1 MTYEAIHHL
10 IYIFLQAVLILFS
23 PPFFILLPSLN
34 VLHLL
39 KNVFSDKGLAHA
51 LQFSSFCYLYALI
64 VSMVHQ
70 GQDGSLPG
78 CKQ

>member
-10 IYIFLQAVLILFS
+10 IYIFLQAAFILLS
-23 PPFFILLPSLN
+23 PLFFILLPSLN
-34 VLHLL
+34 VLHFLE
-39 KNVFSDKGLAHA
+39 NVFSDKALAHA
-51 LQFSSFCYLYALI
+51 FQFSSFCYLYALI
-64 VSMVHQ
+64 VSMVYQ